1 MKDSNMQQSDKH
13 RARGLIDSKL
23 VLDYSDWQQ
32 NSSLNYISKAIKTSR
47 RQNQIRKLSVFEGFS
62 GIPID

>member
-1 MKDSNMQQSDKH
+1 MKDFNMQQSDKH

-32 NSSLNYISKAIKTSR
+32 NSSLNHMSKAIKTSR
-47 RQNQIRKLSVFEGFS
+47 REN
-62 GIPID
+62 

>member
-13 RARGLIDSKL
+13 RGRGLIDSKL

-47 RQNQIRKLSVFEGFS
+47 RQN
-62 GIPID
+62 